1 MMTRQSDSD
10 HPLIFR
16 IDGRKI
22 KSAKD
27 FYREIGF
34 AVSGPGGYFGRNLD
48 ALADCLRGGFGTP
61 EDRPYEFEW
70 QHSALSRRYLENVQQ
85 GQRSFFDSVRDVFDD
100 GGVTLHTRWPRMP
113 SGVEDFAAPSPTGLA
128 QRGSR
133 VAGSRD

>member
-1 MMTRQSDSD
+1 MMTPRPDFD
-10 HPLIFR
+10 EPVIFR

-34 AVSGPGGYFGRNLD
+34 AVNGPGGYFGRNLD

-70 QHSALSRRYLENVQQ
+70 QHSDLSRHYLDKERQ
-85 GQRSFFDSVRDVFDD
+85 GQQSFFDSVRNVFDD
-100 GGVTLHTRWPRMP
+100 VGITLNLR
-113 SGVEDFAAPSPTGLA
+113 
-128 QRGSR
+128 
-133 VAGSRD
+133 